1 MGESIDRS
9 KKTST
14 FQSTN
19 RVGELIDRYSS
30 ALVIALELIR
40 SHITIMKTEAA
51 PLPTRL
57 SDYVPYNFEIAEVRF
72 DFRLDPKSTT
82 VRSLLKM
89 RRIAPGPLELDGE
102 DINLVAVEVDGR
114 TLKRREYKLTQTQ
127 LILTETPD
135 EFTLN
140 IETTCDPSSNTT
152 LMGLYVSGGRFFTQC
167 EAEGFRRITY
177 FPDRPDVMSVF
188 TILIDAD
195 KATYPT
201 LLSNG
206 NKIDSGDIDG
216 GRHFAVWHDPFR
228 KPCYL
233 FALVAGQFDLL
244 EDSFT
249 TMSGRPIPLEIYVDP
264 GDASKAAYAMDSLK
278 RSMAWDETAFGREYD
293 LDIFMIVAVRD
304 FNFGAMENKGLN
316 IFNSSLLLADAE
328 TATDMN
334 FERIE
339 SVVAH
344 EYFHNWTGNRI
355 TCRDWFQLCLK
366 EGFTVFRDQEFSGD
380 QRGKAVQ
387 RIKDVRALRARQF
400 AEDNGPLAHPVRPSE
415 YVKIDNF
422 YTATIYEKGAELIR
436 MLKAWLGD
444 EMFRKG
450 SDLYFER
457 LDGTAATI
465 EQFLDCHA
473 DASGEDMTQFLSWY
487 QQAGTPRLSVR
498 RHPSP
503 TTPVGSQVVTF
514 AQETPPTPGQP
525 DKQPMLLPIRWQV
538 IGDDGPLMGPQLTV
552 MTTAETS
559 VSYPRFNEPHSLSVL
574 QQFSAPVILNS
585 DATTSDL
592 IRLMAQDPDA
602 FNRWEAGQ
610 TLARRLLVGFAKA
623 LEAGETPTVDTALR
637 DYTHALGV
645 TLRDPQFDDAF
656 KALVL
661 MPPSAMEVLMD
672 AAPVDPIAV
681 HEAGNWL
688 SRAIADALRDDLVA
702 TYAAKNDD
710 GPFSPDAKAAGRRAL
725 KGRCLSLLAA
735 RFDPLAASLA
745 VNQLDGATNMTD
757 EIGALVT
764 LSRLGGQ
771 RVESSMTQFYEKWK
785 EQPLVIDKWYS
796 VQSMRHHADGIEAI
810 TRLANS
816 PSYER
821 NNPNRVR
828 ALVGGFGAGNT
839 QLFHKLDGSG
849 YQFFADQVLDMDG
862 RNPSVAARLLG
873 AFGIWRKLDPTRQAL
888 IRTELDRIIAA
899 KPSKNVLEIAQRTRA

>member
-1 MGESIDRS
+1 M
-9 KKTST
+9 
-14 FQSTN
+14 
-19 RVGELIDRYSS
+19 
-30 ALVIALELIR
+30 A
-40 SHITIMKTEAA
+40 MKTDAA
-51 PLPTRL
+51 PMPTRL
-57 SDYVPYNFEIAEVRF
+57 SDYTPYNFEIAEARF
-72 DFRLDPKSTT
+72 DFRLDPKKTT
-82 VRSLLKM
+82 VRSLLTMK
-89 RRIAPGPLELDGE
+89 RTAPGPLALDGE
-102 DINLVAVEVDGR
+102 DINLICVQIDGR
-114 TLKRREYKLTQTQ
+114 ALKRSEYRLTQTQ
-127 LILTETPD
+127 LILDETPN

-140 IETTCDPSSNTT
+140 IETACDPSSNTT

-177 FPDRPDVMSVF
+177 FPDRPDVMSIY

-195 KATYPT
+195 KTTYPT

-249 TMSGRPIPLEIYVDP
+249 TMSGRHIPLEIYVDP
-264 GDASKAAYAMDSLK
+264 GDAPKAAYAMDSLL

-366 EGFTVFRDQEFSGD
+366 EGFTVFRDQEFSAD
-380 QRGKAVQ
+380 QRGAAVQ
-387 RIKDVRALRARQF
+387 RIKDVRALRGRQF
-400 AEDNGPLAHPVRPSE
+400 AEDDGPLAHPVRPAE
-415 YVKIDNF
+415 YMKIDNF
-422 YTATIYEKGAELIR
+422 YTSTIYEKGAELIR
-436 MLKAWLGD
+436 MLKTWLGD
-444 EMFRKG
+444 DMFRKG

-465 EQFLDCHA
+465 EQFLECHA
-473 DASGEDMTQFLSWY
+473 DASGEDMSQFLGWY
-487 QQAGTPRLSVR
+487 NQAGTPRLTVR
-498 RHPSP
+498 RDQSP
-503 TTPVGSQVVTF
+503 TTPATNHTLSF
-514 AQETPPTPGQP
+514 HQETPSTPGQA
-525 DKQPMLLPIRWQV
+525 DKHPMLLPIRWQP
-538 IGDDGPLMGPQLTV
+538 IGDNGPLMEPQLTV
-552 MTTAETS
+552 MTTEDTT
-559 VSYPRFNEPHSLSVL
+559 VSYPRFDVPHSLSVL
-574 QQFSAPVILNS
+574 QQFSAPVILKS
-585 DATTSDL
+585 DASTADL
-592 IRLMAQDPDA
+592 IRLMGQDPDA

-610 TLARRLLVGFAKA
+610 TLARRLLVDFAKA
-623 LEAGETPTVDTALR
+623 LEAGDLPKTDTALR
-637 DYTHALGV
+637 DYTRALRT
-645 TLRDPQFDDAF
+645 TLLDPQFDDAF

-661 MPPSAMEVLMD
+661 MPPSAMEVLMV

-688 SRAIADALRDDLVA
+688 SRAIADTLRDDLVA

-710 GPFSPDAKAAGRRAL
+710 GPFSPNAKAAGRRAL

-745 VNQLDGATNMTD
+745 ANQLDGATNMTD
-757 EIGALVT
+757 EIGALVI

-771 RVESSMTQFYEKWK
+771 RVESSMTQFFEKWK
-785 EQPLVIDKWYS
+785 DQPLVIDKWYS
-796 VQSMRHHADGIEAI
+796 VQSMRHHVDGIHAI
-810 TRLANS
+810 IRLAET
-816 PSYER
+816 PSYEP

-828 ALVGGFGAGNT
+828 ALIGGFSFGNVK
-839 QLFHKLDGSG
+839 LFHKIDGSG
-849 YQFFADQVLDMDG
+849 YRFFADKVLDMDK

-873 AFGIWRKLDPTRQAL
+873 SFEIWRKLDPTRQAL
-888 IRTELDRIIAA
+888 VRVELDRIIAS